1 MTNAIEM
8 FEKKQIEKLTAK
20 KRVPAIRPGDTLKV
34 TVKIIEGEKSRSQ
47 AFEGMCIARKN
58 NSINSNFTVRKISH
72 GEGVEKVFPLFSPI
86 IEKIEVVRK
95 GDVRRAKL
103 YYLRD
108 RAGKRAR
115 IADRDR
121 GNEKDQ
127 YEFIVIDD
135 ASFDRTPYALELFH
149 NESVKLSKI
158 IKTLTS
164 NPAKILKINKGNL
177 NVGNDA
183 DFCILDINKPWVVK
197 KENLI
202 SKSKNTS
209 IDDRKLQGKI
219 TNTFVRGEELFKI

>member
-1 MTNAIEM
+1 MTNALEM

-20 KRVPAIRPGDTLKV
+20 KRVPAFRPGDTLKV

-108 RAGKRAR
+108 LTGKRAR

-121 GNEKDQ
+121 GDEIDQ
-127 YEFIVIDD
+127 FGFIEENQPPEENTNVEVP
-135 ASFDRTPYALELFH
+135 TPE
-149 NESVKLSKI
+149 
-158 IKTLTS
+158 
-164 NPAKILKINKGNL
+164 
-177 NVGNDA
+177 
-183 DFCILDINKPWVVK
+183 K
-197 KENLI
+197 KEEE
-202 SKSKNTS
+202 K
-209 IDDRKLQGKI
+209 Q
-219 TNTFVRGEELFKI
+219 GEEKIVEKKASDDTAEVATVTEPATNEAEQKLDEKKS

>member
-1 MTNAIEM
+1 MTNALEM

-20 KRVPAIRPGDTLKV
+20 KRVPAFRPGDTLKV

-47 AFEGMCIARKN
+47 AFEGVCIARKN

-108 RAGKRAR
+108 RTGKRAR

-121 GNEKDQ
+121 GDEIDQ
-127 YEFIVIDD
+127 FEFIEENQ
-135 ASFDRTPYALELFH
+135 PLEE
-149 NESVKLSKI
+149 NTDVEVSA
-158 IKTLTS
+158 
-164 NPAKILKINKGNL
+164 PE
-177 NVGNDA
+177 
-183 DFCILDINKPWVVK
+183 K
-197 KENLI
+197 KEEE
-202 SKSKNTS
+202 K
-209 IDDRKLQGKI
+209 Q
-219 TNTFVRGEELFKI
+219 GEEKIVEEKESDNTAEVSTVTEPATNEAEQKLDEKKS

>member
-1 MTNAIEM
+1 MTNAIET
-8 FEKKQIEKLTAK
+8 FEKKQIEKLTGN
-20 KRVPAIRPGDTLKV
+20 KRVPAFRPGDTLKV

-108 RAGKRAR
+108 RTGKRAR

-121 GNEKDQ
+121 GDEIDQ
-127 YEFIVIDD
+127 YEFIEENQPPEENTDV
-135 ASFDRTPYALELFH
+135 E
-149 NESVKLSKI
+149 V
-158 IKTLTS
+158 
-164 NPAKILKINKGNL
+164 PA
-177 NVGNDA
+177 
-183 DFCILDINKPWVVK
+183 PEK
-197 KENLI
+197 KEDEKKGKEKIVEEKASDDSAEVATVTELSTNEAEQKLDEK
-202 SKSKNTS
+202 KS
-209 IDDRKLQGKI
+209 
-219 TNTFVRGEELFKI
+219 